1 MLQNLSHKK
10 TLLSK
15 KQGFTLIEMLV
26 ALAIGAGIAL
36 LAYQALS
43 GALNIEERV
52 REVTKKTNSINRV
65 WQVIADD
72 IQHAVARPWTDYLG
86 GSQPAMSGA
95 LGDRLAQ
102 SSVLSSDNDS
112 HLIRFVRSG
121 EKNFFQQARSNLQLV
136 AYRITEEDDENSDQ
150 NEDED
155 RGKLSLWRDYWRP
168 IDSVEEPNIKSRR
181 LLDGIK
187 TIRFRYLSKNN
198 DRVTDESWIEGWPE
212 SSEQN
217 AELPIAIEV
226 TIDLNDIGE
235 VTRLFALIEAEGNQ
249 Q

>member
-1 MLQNLSHKK
+1 MLNYLPN
-10 TLLSK
+10 SK
-15 KQGFTLIEMLV
+15 HHHTSKQGFTLIEMLV
-26 ALAIGAGIAL
+26 ALAIGAGITL

-52 REVTKKTNSINRV
+52 REVTTRNNSINRV

-72 IQHAVARPWTDYLG
+72 VQHAVARPWVDYLG
-86 GSQPAMSGA
+86 GIQPPMFGV

-102 SSVLSSDNDS
+102 SSVLSNGSDN

-121 EKNFFQQARSNLQLV
+121 EKNFFGQTRSNLQLV
-136 AYRITEEDDENSDQ
+136 AYRITEEETDN
-150 NEDED
+150 NNED

-181 LLDGIK
+181 LLDGMK
-187 TIRFRYLSKNN
+187 TIHFRYLSRNN
-198 DRVTDESWIEGWPE
+198 DRVNDEAWIEGWPE

-217 AELPIAIEV
+217 SELPIAIEV

-235 VTRLFALIEAEGNQ
+235 VTRLFALIEGEGSQ